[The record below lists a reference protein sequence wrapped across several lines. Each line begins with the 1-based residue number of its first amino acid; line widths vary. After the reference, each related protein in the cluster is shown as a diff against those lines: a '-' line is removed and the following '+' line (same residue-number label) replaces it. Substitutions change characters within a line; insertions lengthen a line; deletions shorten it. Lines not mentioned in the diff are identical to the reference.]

1 MGITVMPGMCAA
13 VAKQRSPKSV
23 LLDGNFSRR
32 LFRAFIVEWEDSDM
46 DTLKAGPYDSEPIRE
61 IREVAARYGGD
72 SVAAAR
78 ARWREALEDVS
89 LGEYDKRIVDW
100 AERMM
105 DQSTLWVFAG
115 LIDRARQTGQQEAL

>member
-1 MGITVMPGMCAA
+1 
-13 VAKQRSPKSV
+13 
-23 LLDGNFSRR
+23 
-32 LFRAFIVEWEDSDM
+32 M